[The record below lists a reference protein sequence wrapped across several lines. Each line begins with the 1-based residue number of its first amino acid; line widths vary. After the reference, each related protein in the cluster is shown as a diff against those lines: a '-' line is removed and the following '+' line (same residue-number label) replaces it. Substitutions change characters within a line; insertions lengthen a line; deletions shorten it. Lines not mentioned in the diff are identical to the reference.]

1 MQLVA
6 PIVERIKLGAEHADN
21 KNLNDGAKANT
32 GWVTSPIISR
42 EFYGLSIKRCLKLRT
57 QTGDLSVW

>member
-6 PIVERIKLGAEHADN
+6 PIVERIKPVAQHADD
-21 KNLNDGAKANT
+21 KNLNDRAKANT
-32 GWVTSPIISR
+32 GWVTSPNIALVLR
-42 EFYGLSIKRCLKLRT
+42 DAWKLRT